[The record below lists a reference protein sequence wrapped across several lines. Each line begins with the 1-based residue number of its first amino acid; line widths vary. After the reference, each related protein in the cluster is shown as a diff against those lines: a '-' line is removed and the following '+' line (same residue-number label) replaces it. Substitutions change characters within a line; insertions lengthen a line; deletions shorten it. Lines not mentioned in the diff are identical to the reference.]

1 MLETIDTCI
10 MRQVNMSLE
19 FITTDDLMLELLN
32 RCDHGVISLSFNR
45 VENDEESISHI
56 ERQWIGNSHVCF
68 GLLTHIQDDIMKEL
82 SEREREI

>member
-1 MLETIDTCI
+1 MILKTIGI
-10 MRQVNMSLE
+10 HEYGVNMSLE
-19 FITTDDLMLELLN
+19 LSSNGDLMKELMR

-45 VENDEESISHI
+45 VETDERSISHV

-82 SEREREI
+82 RERETEL